1 MALSALS
8 LMNYGLEITSLN
20 QNLDFINVSSGP
32 VQTAIIPL
40 GFYSSSGLA
49 QAVALAMQSVDLVNS
64 YTVSVN
70 RNVLGGTQN
79 RITIASSGTFLT
91 LLFGSGPNL
100 ITSIGPLLGFNQM
113 NYVGAASY
121 TGSQSTGIP
130 LIPEFFAYS
139 YLDTQH
145 MAKVFGAV
153 NISTSGLKEAVV
165 FQIQQFIQ
173 LTFMH
178 EPAANLPAWNGFF
191 LWAIQQRPFDFIP
204 QITVPSVSY
213 QVTLDK
219 TQYDSQGLGYQMSEE
234 LPDFPNLFQTGPMI
248 YRVIAA
254 NQEVITGD

>member
-1 MALSALS
+1 MALSSLS
-8 LMNYGLEITSLN
+8 LMNYGLEVTTLN
-20 QNLDFINVSSGP
+20 QNLDFLNVSSGS
-32 VQTAIIPL
+32 VNTAVIPL

-64 YTVSVN
+64 YTVSVD

-100 ITSIGPLLGFNQM
+100 ITSIGPLLGFNQAD
-113 NYVGAASY
+113 YIGSTTY
-121 TGSQSTGIP
+121 TGSQSTGTP

-139 YLDTQH
+139 YLDTNN

-173 LTFMH
+173 LSFCH
-178 EPAANLPAWNGFF
+178 EPFSNLPQWTAFF

-204 QITVPSVSY
+204 QISDPSTSF

-219 TQYDSQGLGYQMSEE
+219 TQYDAQGLGYQMSEE
-234 LPDFPNLFQTGPMI
+234 LPDFPNLYQTGPMV